1 MVKQIIVLTLKIMT
15 TENLKK
21 QLKTAKREL
30 LEEKHDAELKI
41 KLNKKELRKTKR
53 KLKEVD
59 ELLRQI

>member
-1 MVKQIIVLTLKIMT
+1 MT

-21 QLKTAKREL
+21 QLKTTKREL

>member
-41 KLNKKELRKTKR
+41 KLNKKELKENEKKIKR
-53 KLKEVD
+53 G
-59 ELLRQI
+59 

>member
-1 MVKQIIVLTLKIMT
+1 MT